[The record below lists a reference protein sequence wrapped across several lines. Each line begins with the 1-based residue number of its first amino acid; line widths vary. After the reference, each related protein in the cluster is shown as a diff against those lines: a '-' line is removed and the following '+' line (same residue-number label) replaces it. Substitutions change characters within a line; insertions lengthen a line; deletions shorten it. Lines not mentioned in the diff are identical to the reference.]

1 MLQVATGKVSMI
13 LKTHQL
19 PGSSP
24 YFALNPLGSL
34 IIVSTYIRIWSIK
47 TIPKLP
53 TASGPPPPRFEIL
66 DPPLKQTFI
75 TK

>member
-1 MLQVATGKVSMI
+1 MLQVATGKASMI
-13 LKTHQL
+13 LKTHQF

-24 YFALNPLGSL
+24 YQGFALNPLGSL

-53 TASGPPPPRFEIL
+53 TASGPPPP
-66 DPPLKQTFI
+66 PPPVLKFWI
-75 TK
+75 RH